1 MPHKAKGDMNQ
12 GDGAMKKVF
21 AFLRVFALSAMFVA
35 AAANAQE
42 AEDDNAAA
50 EGIRPQMPRLFF
62 TNEQRRILEVVR
74 QEFITEENLEFAEFA
89 PLLIEQQETIE
100 EEEIG
105 RNYDL
110 QMAAFVRNRSSG
122 DGVLWINNEQYSLN
136 DVSGVLGREGLDG
149 LSLGADGVISG
160 ADSINNSRFVV
171 RIGQTLKGD
180 GAVHEAYPVIIVK
193 KQ

>member
-1 MPHKAKGDMNQ
+1 
-12 GDGAMKKVF
+12 MKKVF

-42 AEDDNAAA
+42 TEGDNAAA